1 MIYRDGDSHAIT
13 QLYYFLIALVL
24 EDFIGEANGVLP
36 FTVLY
41 IIAAGRHCQ
50 YVETASS
57 ANVATECSSTLQDYQ
72 NSLRVSCQGSA
83 SEAANLTWTPNENT
97 PDTVYYQVNF
107 SPACLLL

>member
-1 MIYRDGDSHAIT
+1 MIYHDGDSHAIT

-24 EDFIGEANGVLP
+24 ENFTGA
-36 FTVLY
+36 TVLY

-107 SPACLLL
+107 SPGISS